1 MTPEEIQK
9 LDKECRKIM
18 GFSGANPSYVP
29 PGPSNPPPPVIV
41 LDNRRRPRT
50 PPPRDSRRTREVS
63 NNNEH
68 FSKNLD
74 RFLKRSREISSSSGD
89 FSQDLDIHR
98 KKRIAETRMDE
109 ERKARKNRYGLA
121 KKMLEER

>member
-9 LDKECRKIM
+9 LDEECRKIM

-41 LDNRRRPRT
+41 LDDRRRPRT

-74 RFLKRSREISSSSGD
+74 RFLKRSREISSSSRD
-89 FSQDLDIHR
+89 FFQDLDIHC
-98 KKRIAETRMDE
+98 KKRMVEKRMDE
-109 ERKARKNRYGLA
+109 ERKAQKNRYGLA

>member
-9 LDKECRKIM
+9 LDEECQKIM
-18 GFSGANPSYVP
+18 GFSSANPSYVP
-29 PGPSNPPPPVIV
+29 PGPSNPPPPVI
-41 LDNRRRPRT
+41 DDRRRPKT
-50 PPPRDSRRTREVS
+50 PPRNSRRTREVS

-74 RFLKRSREISSSSGD
+74 RFLKRSREISSSSRD
-89 FSQDLDIHR
+89 FSQDLDIHC
-98 KKRIAETRMDE
+98 KKRMAEKRMDE

>member
-9 LDKECRKIM
+9 LDEECRKIM

-41 LDNRRRPRT
+41 LDDRT
-50 PPPRDSRRTREVS
+50 PPPRNSRQTREVS

-98 KKRIAETRMDE
+98 KKRMAEKRMDE

>member
-9 LDKECRKIM
+9 LDEECRKIM

-29 PGPSNPPPPVIV
+29 PGPSNPPPPVI
-41 LDNRRRPRT
+41 DDRRRPKT
-50 PPPRDSRRTREVS
+50 PPRNSRRTREVS

-74 RFLKRSREISSSSGD
+74 RFLKRSREISSSSRD
-89 FSQDLDIHR
+89 FSEDLDIHC
-98 KKRIAETRMDE
+98 KKRMVEKRMDE

>member
-9 LDKECRKIM
+9 LDEECRKIM

-29 PGPSNPPPPVIV
+29 PGPSNPPPPR
-41 LDNRRRPRT
+41 N
-50 PPPRDSRRTREVS
+50 SRRTREVS

-74 RFLKRSREISSSSGD
+74 RFLKRSREISSSSRD

>member
-9 LDKECRKIM
+9 LDEECRKIM

-29 PGPSNPPPPVIV
+29 PGPSNPPPPVI
-41 LDNRRRPRT
+41 DDRRRPKT
-50 PPPRDSRRTREVS
+50 PPRNSRRTREVS

-74 RFLKRSREISSSSGD
+74 RFLKRSREISSSSRD
-89 FSQDLDIHR
+89 FSQDLDIHC
-98 KKRIAETRMDE
+98 KKRMAEKRMDE
-109 ERKARKNRYGLA
+109 ERKARKNRCGLA